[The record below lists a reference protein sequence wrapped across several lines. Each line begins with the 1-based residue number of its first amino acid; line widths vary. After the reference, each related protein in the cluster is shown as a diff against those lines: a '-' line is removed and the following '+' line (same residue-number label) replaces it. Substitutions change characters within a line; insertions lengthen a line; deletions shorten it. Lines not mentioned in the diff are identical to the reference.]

1 MYSPGIARRVI
12 VNGTFDILHR
22 GHIEMLN
29 YAKSQGSYLLVAID
43 SDKSVKELKGESRP
57 VNNQEDR
64 KFALDNLKCVDA
76 VWIFDDQEE
85 LEHICKMYRP
95 DLMVKGSDYRGKT
108 ITGAKYCNIIK
119 FYELIPNYSTT
130 KTIENINNRKE
141 RLYRKPRRTL
151 LAQDRTRNYHLR
163 VGRK

>member
-29 YAKSQGSYLLVAID
+29 YAKSQGTYLLVAID
-43 SDKSVKELKGESRP
+43 SDKLVKELKGESRP

-76 VWIFDDQEE
+76 VWIFDDQAE
-85 LEHICKMYRP
+85 LEHICKMYKP
-95 DLMVKGSDYRGKT
+95 DLMVKGSDYRGKP
-108 ITGAKYCNIIK
+108 ITGAKYCNNIK
-119 FYELIPNYSTT
+119 FYELVPNYSTS
-130 KTIENINNRKE
+130 KIIENINNRK
-141 RLYRKPRRTL
+141 
-151 LAQDRTRNYHLR
+151 
-163 VGRK
+163 